1 MKYLINTINHALT
14 ESIVTDELKQFEV
27 IPVYKKLDYLQKGN
41 YNLLPR
47 ISKVCEALINKQYRK
62 FIENKISECM
72 TGFREIRGTQYSL
85 IIMLG
90 KWRKALNKKENIST
104 IFLDL
109 SKVFDSIGL
118 GLLLAKLK
126 VYGFSKQTLNLIC
139 SYLNRKQN
147 VQVKNN
153 FSLKKVITGVPKGSI
168 DGQLLYNLHNLFFFL
183 RFSTLNNYA
192 GGKNL
197 FSTGTGIRPIYKMFL
212 FDFRTVNNK
221 S

>member
-1 MKYLINTINHALT
+1 
-14 ESIVTDELKQFEV
+14 
-27 IPVYKKLDYLQKGN
+27 
-41 YNLLPR
+41 
-47 ISKVCEALINKQYRK
+47 
-62 FIENKISECM
+62 M
-72 TGFREIRGTQYSL
+72 TGFRETRGTQYFL

-109 SKVFDSIGL
+109 SKVFDSISL

-126 VYGFSKQTLNLIC
+126 VYGFSKQTFNLIC

-153 FSLKKVITGVPKGSI
+153 FSLKKVINRVPKGSI

-183 RFSTLNNYA
+183 RFSTLNNYV

-197 FSTGTGIRPIYKMFL
+197 FSTGTGIRPIYKMLL

-221 S
+221 SCENLMILNPGNCHFMSTVADSGKGVLT

>member
-1 MKYLINTINHALT
+1 MKYPINTINHALT

-27 IPVYKKLDYLQKGN
+27 IPVYKKPNYLQKGN
-41 YNLLPR
+41 YILLPR
-47 ISKVCEALINKQYRK
+47 ISKVCEGLINKQYRK
-62 FIENKISECM
+62 YIENKISECM
-72 TGFREIRGTQYSL
+72 TGFRETRGTQYFL

-109 SKVFDSIGL
+109 SKVFDSISL

-126 VYGFSKQTLNLIC
+126 VYGFSKQTFNLIC

-153 FSLKKVITGVPKGSI
+153 FSLKKVINRVPKGSI
-168 DGQLLYNLHNLFFFL
+168 FNRNWYQTNLQNAF
-183 RFSTLNNYA
+183 
-192 GGKNL
+192 
-197 FSTGTGIRPIYKMFL
+197 IRL
-212 FDFRTVNNK
+212 
-221 S
+221 